1 MTLAGMIAVDENA
14 LICDFAETYH
24 VFNYRELPLK
34 TAAIL
39 ASGLRDESRIKMK
52 MAGAK
57 ITPERMLSAAIVD
70 RLGLLIWLQTKDG
83 RRGRKRPRS
92 ILDLLSN
99 QMKEKDDIIL
109 YESGQAF
116 ADEWERLVGKEVR

>member
-1 MTLAGMIAVDENA
+1 MIAVDENA

-70 RLGLLIWLQTKDG
+70 RLGLLIWLQTK
-83 RRGRKRPRS
+83 RRKKGKKEAKIYTGSIIKSNERK
-92 ILDLLSN
+92 
-99 QMKEKDDIIL
+99 KTT
-109 YESGQAF
+109 
-116 ADEWERLVGKEVR
+116 